1 MSENLNLEINQL
13 LPGEPLRL
21 GVDLIANKNAGALI
35 VIGTSSK
42 LDKISSGGIT
52 LNNCSYSPEMLSE
65 LAKMDGAIIVSEDV
79 GKILKANVHLNPDDK
94 IQTSETGT
102 RHRTAQ
108 RTSSSINLPVVAVS
122 EESSTIK
129 VFDNSEVVE
138 LEESSAILGRVNES
152 LQSIDRMRRRFDEAV
167 ANLGELE
174 LENSLTNQ
182 EVLQVIQRGELLTRL
197 ASQVRLEAEK
207 LGTEAGL
214 ITIQIDSLESGV
226 TSTLNLVL
234 KDHLP
239 GRKFRVTSKVLDEIS
254 ELSYQELNT
263 IDYLGSILT
272 KLPLDDISVPRGY
285 RVLARLPDLPDNL
298 HDSIV
303 QKYKSLPKLLSAP
316 TEKLY
321 EIEGIGR
328 NRAQQLRDY
337 FDTLLKNVGFSYING
352 H

>member
-108 RTSSSINLPVVAVS
+108 RTSTSINLPVVAVS

>member
-167 ANLGELE
+167 TNLGELE

-263 IDYLGSILT
+263 IDYLGSILA

-285 RVLARLPDLPDNL
+285 MVLARLPDLPDNL